1 MSTRDFQDT
10 DGEQGFAQARIDKHV
25 SNLSR
30 MRIGMDRV
38 TYLHE
43 LERAEGP
50 IAARKVSDEY
60 ARAVGL
66 IRGDL

>member
-1 MSTRDFQDT
+1 MGKPEFEDT
-10 DGEQGFAQARIDKHV
+10 DGEQGFTQARIDKHV
-25 SNLSR
+25 SNLTR
-30 MRIGMDRV
+30 MRISMDRV

-60 ARAVGL
+60 ARQAGL
-66 IRGDL
+66 IRERA

>member
-1 MSTRDFQDT
+1 MNDFANT
-10 DGEQGFAQARIDKHV
+10 EGEQGFDRERIDRHV

-30 MRIGMDRV
+30 MRVGMDRV

-60 ARAVGL
+60 AARAGL
-66 IRGDL
+66 VRVVP